1 MILALLITEEILL
14 LCNLSGFRAIN
25 QIYEGWDERE
35 LSVVYWWGYTDINW
49 NVQKVL
55 FFSLLISTMFT
66 PSHQHQIFMNDRCKR
81 CNVGESKWLGVYG

>member
-14 LCNLSGFRAIN
+14 LCNLSGFQAIK
-25 QIYEGWDERE
+25 QFYEGWDERE

-55 FFSLLISTMFT
+55 SSSYFYYVYTFSPASNIYEWQM
-66 PSHQHQIFMNDRCKR
+66 QKM
-81 CNVGESKWLGVYG
+81 